1 MRYYKFSAAERKL
14 VTAEAELP
22 EPGPGQVRVRV
33 AAASLNYRDVFM
45 ISRFGDVGIDNR
57 IPLSDASGTVDAVG
71 DGAVRFQVGERVA
84 TIFFPDWISGRFRSS
99 YAPSAFGGEGADGV
113 LSEYVIVPERALVV
127 SPAFLSDVEVA
138 ALPCAG
144 VTAWHALFV
153 RAPLEPDDRVL
164 IQGTG
169 GVALFALQFAHA
181 AGVRCIVLSSSDD
194 KLERA
199 HKLGASDL
207 INYRDTPDWHLAVQ
221 EITKGEGATHILE
234 VGGQDTYE
242 RSLQGLAPNGTIAQI
257 GVLTGFDLRPNL
269 LPLSRLNAN
278 IVGIQT
284 GSRQHFEDM
293 NRFIEE
299 QRLTPVVDREFT
311 FDEALQAFAHMA
323 EQPHFGKLVINVA
336 GGS

>member
-57 IPLSDASGTVDAVG
+57 IPLSDASGTVHAVG
-71 DGAVRFQVGERVA
+71 DGAMRFQVGERVA

-113 LSEYVIVPERALVV
+113 LSEYVIVPERALVA

-242 RSLQGLAPNGTIAQI
+242 RSLQSLAPNGTIAQI

-284 GSRQHFEDM
+284 GSRQYFEDT
-293 NRFIEE
+293 NRFIE
-299 QRLTPVVDREFT
+299 RHRITPVVDREFA
-311 FDEALQAFAHMA
+311 FDEALQAFSHMA
-323 EQPHFGKLVINVA
+323 EQRHFGKVVINVA
-336 GGS
+336 GG

>member
-14 VTAEAELP
+14 VMAEAELP

-45 ISRFGDVGIDNR
+45 VSRFRDVGIDNR
-57 IPLSDASGTVDAVG
+57 IPLSDASGAVDAVG
-71 DGAVRFQVGERVA
+71 DGATRFQLGDRVA

-113 LSEYVIVPERALVV
+113 LSEYVIVPERALVA
-127 SPAFLSDVEVA
+127 SPTCLSDLETA
-138 ALPCAG
+138 TLPCAA

-199 HKLGASDL
+199 RQYGASDL
-207 INYRDTPDWHLAVQ
+207 INYRNTPDWHLAVQ
-221 EITKGEGATHILE
+221 EITRGEGATHILE

-242 RSLQGLAPNGTIAQI
+242 RSMQCIAPNGTIAQI

-278 IVGIQT
+278 IAGIQA
-284 GSRQHFEDM
+284 GSREYFEDM
-293 NRFIEE
+293 NRFIEGH
-299 QRLTPVVDREFT
+299 RITPVVDREFT
-311 FDEALQAFAHMA
+311 FAEALQAFAHMA
-323 EQPHFGKLVINVA
+323 EQRHFGKLAIKVA
-336 GGS
+336 GG

>member
-1 MRYYKFSAAERKL
+1 M
-14 VTAEAELP
+14 
-22 EPGPGQVRVRV
+22 
-33 AAASLNYRDVFM
+33 
-45 ISRFGDVGIDNR
+45 
-57 IPLSDASGTVDAVG
+57 
-71 DGAVRFQVGERVA
+71 RFQVGERVA

-113 LSEYVIVPERALVV
+113 LSEYVIVPERALVA

-153 RAPLEPDDRVL
+153 SAPLEPDDRVL

-194 KLERA
+194 KLERT

-242 RSLQGLAPNGTIAQI
+242 RSLQSLAPNGTIAQI

-323 EQPHFGKLVINVA
+323 EQRHFGKLVINVA
-336 GGS
+336 GG

>member
-14 VTAEAELP
+14 IMAEAELP
-22 EPGPGQVRVRV
+22 DPGPGQVRVRV
-33 AAASLNYRDVFM
+33 AAASLNYRDIFM

-57 IPLSDASGTVDAVG
+57 IPLSDASGTVDAIG
-71 DGAVRFQVGERVA
+71 DGATRFRLGDRVA
-84 TIFFPDWISGRFRSS
+84 TIFFPDWISGRFRPA
-99 YAPSAFGGEGADGV
+99 YARSAFGGEGADGV
-113 LSEYVIVPERALVV
+113 LSEYVIVPERALVA
-127 SPAFLSDVEVA
+127 SPALLSEVEVA
-138 ALPCAG
+138 TLPCAG
-144 VTAWHALFV
+144 VTAWHVLFV
-153 RAPLEPDDRVL
+153 RAPLEPDDRIL

-181 AGVRCIVLSSSDD
+181 AGVRCIVLSSSDE

-199 HKLGASDL
+199 RNLGASDL

-221 EITKGEGATHILE
+221 EMTQGEGATHILE

-242 RSLQGLAPNGTIAQI
+242 RSLQCLAPNGTIAQI

-284 GSRQHFEDM
+284 GSRQYFEDM
-293 NRFIEE
+293 NRFIE
-299 QRLTPVVDREFT
+299 RHRITPVVDREFA
-311 FDEALQAFAHMA
+311 FDEALQAFSHMA
-323 EQPHFGKLVINVA
+323 EQRHFGKVVINVA
-336 GGS
+336 GG

>member
-1 MRYYKFSAAERKL
+1 MRCYKFSAAEHKL
-14 VTAEAELP
+14 VMAEAELP

-57 IPLSDASGTVDAVG
+57 IPLSDASGAVDAVG
-71 DGAVRFQVGERVA
+71 EGATRFQLGDRVA

-99 YAPSAFGGEGADGV
+99 YARSAFGGEGADGV
-113 LSEYVIVPERALVV
+113 LSERALIA
-127 SPAFLSDVEVA
+127 SPALLSDVEVA

-153 RAPLEPDDRVL
+153 RAPLEPDDTVL

-181 AGVRCIVLSSSDD
+181 AGVRCVVLSSSDD

-199 HKLGASDL
+199 RKLGASDI

-221 EITKGEGATHILE
+221 EITQGEGATHILE

-242 RSLQGLAPNGTIAQI
+242 RSLQCLAPNGTIAQI

-284 GSRQHFEDM
+284 GSRDNFEDM

-299 QRLTPVVDREFT
+299 HRITPVVDHEFT
-311 FDEALQAFAHMA
+311 FEEALRAFECMA
-323 EQPHFGKLVINVA
+323 EQRHFGKLVINVA
-336 GGS
+336 TS